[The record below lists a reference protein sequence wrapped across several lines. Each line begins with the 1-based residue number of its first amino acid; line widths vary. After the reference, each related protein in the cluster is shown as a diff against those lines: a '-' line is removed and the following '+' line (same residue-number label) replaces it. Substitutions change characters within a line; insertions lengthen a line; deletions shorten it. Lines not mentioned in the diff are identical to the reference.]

1 MYFGRFSSV
10 HIGDPSPNRV
20 TSIESKRF
28 TRFKKFRN
36 GHLARRLI
44 RFAIAS
50 RNVHLET
57 RPQKPKASGPAARAA
72 DWRSRAPRRDCR
84 SIRVSV
90 KCLSAAISAFF
101 EGGCDMHRVL
111 KLAVVVFLG
120 AVTDAGAQGGRA
132 VCNMLYQRGAY
143 QCETFRMFGIEQY
156 NYCRMIAQQDRVLC
170 LQTCA
175 VPRYGYPGSAGLYGY
190 PDNPSCRY

>member
-1 MYFGRFSSV
+1 
-10 HIGDPSPNRV
+10 
-20 TSIESKRF
+20 
-28 TRFKKFRN
+28 
-36 GHLARRLI
+36 
-44 RFAIAS
+44 
-50 RNVHLET
+50 
-57 RPQKPKASGPAARAA
+57 
-72 DWRSRAPRRDCR
+72 
-84 SIRVSV
+84 
-90 KCLSAAISAFF
+90 
-101 EGGCDMHRVL
+101 MHRVL